1 MQAIEFIATAQKGTI
16 KIPKEYQE
24 QLQNQFRVIILQEEP
39 CHEVKK
45 TPKKRILSAVKIKTK
60 GLKITRDEANER

>member
-1 MQAIEFIATAQKGTI
+1 MQAIEFTAKAQKGTI

-24 QLQNQFRVIILQEEP
+24 QLQDEFRVIILQN
-39 CHEVKK
+39 
-45 TPKKRILSAVKIKTK
+45 TPAYEAKSPRKKRTLSAAKIKTK